1 MIKVKMSRRRKRIG
15 NAIRQGRVAMINHV
29 IRIVTDIV
37 TTTESVTE
45 IEEVIL
51 GVFEIRPATVT
62 KAMTDRLTL
71 KHQMK
76 KKIRVKTKEAM
87 TMRQK
92 KQGNPDSHVLAVI
105 LQNKIIFLPCNL
117 YAQF

>member
-1 MIKVKMSRRRKRIG
+1 
-15 NAIRQGRVAMINHV
+15 MINHM
-29 IRIVTDIV
+29 IRIVTGTV
-37 TTTESVTE
+37 TTTVSVTE
-45 IEEVIL
+45 MIVAL
-51 GVFEIRPATVT
+51 RKIRHATVT
-62 KAMTDRLTL
+62 KAVTDRVTL
-71 KHQMK
+71 KHQK

-92 KQGNPDSHVLAVI
+92 MQSNPDSDVLAVI

>member
-1 MIKVKMSRRRKRIG
+1 
-15 NAIRQGRVAMINHV
+15 MINHV
-29 IRIVTDIV
+29 IRIVTDTV
-37 TTTESVTE
+37 TTTVSVTE
-45 IEEVIL
+45 MIVA
-51 GVFEIRPATVT
+51 VRKIRHATVT
-62 KAMTDRLTL
+62 KAVTDRVTL
-71 KHQMK
+71 KHQK

-92 KQGNPDSHVLAVI
+92 MQSNTDSDVLAVI

>member
-1 MIKVKMSRRRKRIG
+1 
-15 NAIRQGRVAMINHV
+15 MINHV
-29 IRIVTDIV
+29 IRIVTDTV
-37 TTTESVTE
+37 TTTVSVTE
-45 IEEVIL
+45 MIVA
-51 GVFEIRPATVT
+51 VRKIRPATVT
-62 KAMTDRLTL
+62 KAVTDRLTL
-71 KHQMK
+71 KHQK

-92 KQGNPDSHVLAVI
+92 MQSNPDSDVLAVI

>member
-1 MIKVKMSRRRKRIG
+1 
-15 NAIRQGRVAMINHV
+15 MINHV
-29 IRIVTDIV
+29 IRIVTGTV
-37 TTTESVTE
+37 TTTVSVTE
-45 IEEVIL
+45 MIVA
-51 GVFEIRPATVT
+51 VRKIRHATVT
-62 KAMTDRLTL
+62 KAVTDRLTL
-71 KHQMK
+71 KHQK

-92 KQGNPDSHVLAVI
+92 MQSNTDSDVLAVI

>member
-1 MIKVKMSRRRKRIG
+1 
-15 NAIRQGRVAMINHV
+15 MINHV
-29 IRIVTDIV
+29 IRIVTDTV
-37 TTTESVTE
+37 TTTVSVTE
-45 IEEVIL
+45 MIVA
-51 GVFEIRPATVT
+51 VRKIRHATVT
-62 KAMTDRLTL
+62 KAVTDRLTL
-71 KHQMK
+71 KHQK

-92 KQGNPDSHVLAVI
+92 MQSNTDSDVLAVI

>member
-1 MIKVKMSRRRKRIG
+1 MSRRRKRIG
-15 NAIRQGRVAMINHV
+15 SPNAIRQGRLAMINHV
-29 IRIVTDIV
+29 IRIVTGSV
-37 TTTESVTE
+37 TTTVSVTE
-45 IEEVIL
+45 MIVA
-51 GVFEIRPATVT
+51 VRKIRHATVT
-62 KAMTDRLTL
+62 KAVTDRVTL
-71 KHQMK
+71 KHQK

-92 KQGNPDSHVLAVI
+92 MQSNTDSDVLAVI

>member
-1 MIKVKMSRRRKRIG
+1 MSRRRKRNG
-15 NAIRQGRVAMINHV
+15 SPDAIRQRRLAMINHV

-37 TTTESVTE
+37 TTTVSVTE
-45 IEEVIL
+45 MIVA
-51 GVFEIRPATVT
+51 VRKIRHATVT
-62 KAMTDRLTL
+62 KAVTDRVTL
-71 KHQMK
+71 KHQK

-92 KQGNPDSHVLAVI
+92 MQSNTDSDVLAVI

>member
-1 MIKVKMSRRRKRIG
+1 
-15 NAIRQGRVAMINHV
+15 MINHV
-29 IRIVTDIV
+29 IRIVTGTV
-37 TTTESVTE
+37 TTTVSVTE
-45 IEEVIL
+45 MIVA
-51 GVFEIRPATVT
+51 VRKIRHATVT
-62 KAMTDRLTL
+62 KAVTDRVTL
-71 KHQMK
+71 KHQK

-92 KQGNPDSHVLAVI
+92 MQSNTDSDVLAVI

>member
-1 MIKVKMSRRRKRIG
+1 
-15 NAIRQGRVAMINHV
+15 MINHV
-29 IRIVTDIV
+29 IRIVTDTV
-37 TTTESVTE
+37 TTTVSVTE
-45 IEEVIL
+45 MIVA
-51 GVFEIRPATVT
+51 VRKIRYATVS
-62 KAMTDRLTL
+62 KAVTDRVTL
-71 KHQMK
+71 KHQK

-92 KQGNPDSHVLAVI
+92 MQSNPDSDVLAVI